1 MTQQLDLAFNTKN
14 VLDNMMS
21 QSQLSTSKD
30 KSSYD
35 LNNFGSF
42 LDSANKTYTKENKS
56 FGNTGNN
63 KNSNKNVSANN
74 NTNTGNVKNSTASNN
89 SSSNVN
95 KNIDEKKSSVSY
107 DSKENYKN
115 TKTEDKNVNIKNN
128 ENEINSVKTVDNT
141 SDNKVNLIESD
152 VKIQDLNIPQIELE
166 ANTLEM
172 DIPLTSSLL
181 TETSDIVD
189 INTLANS
196 ISDIDKNM
204 STLQTED
211 ILDVELPADAIK
223 SGIDLKSVSTLFG
236 KVQATE
242 VKDNPV
248 DMKIVEDAIKD
259 TVVDKEEVISSMYKS
274 DLKVDKG
281 VENKSDIKDVALND
295 NNAQVKK
302 EDSLELEDLKIDD
315 VKLDKTNL
323 DNSNLVQTEKVTDDK
338 GFVQNA
344 VDVNLNKTEDKLSD
358 KKVELNDVEV
368 DKKVEINDE
377 KVSTKDLKKDSN
389 ADDIRLENKKDIKDD
404 SNDNVLVKDES
415 ISVKSVQDVKTNVE
429 NIVFAKQDSNVK
441 TDEKI
446 VYSTDKLQKT
456 KDDVQELNNQ
466 IKMAKEENSFETL
479 DSANKSKVQD
489 NKKSDEFAKTNVK
502 SDETMQVK
510 DDVKGIEFMSSKTD
524 KKVTDTKEKIVEE
537 KIENVK
543 IQVEE
548 NVKVVTN
555 PVNNNEEKVAKANE
569 TMNKAGLTTKTLKAM
584 EGKITEIDTPK
595 QETGA
600 NFSGETSQEMLMRN
614 ILQESVD
621 SVAGEQ
627 TVEKVDFKQTI
638 NQATQAQTAQR
649 TPQTNDLQDVDI
661 IDQIRAK
668 FAVNSAKGMQRMV
681 IGLTPESL
689 GKLTIEIAKGENGLS
704 AQIFAESAQAKEL
717 LDKNLDGL
725 KSTLQAQGVSV
736 NNLNVKVAEA
746 GRSSDSN
753 NNMFR
758 NNEDNQFDS
767 NNKDGNSKDSQDT
780 NKEKRSEYEFMQSNV
795 GATEEIEDDSA
806 LTQSP
811 QMEKTVNIG
820 NVKYKV

>member
-115 TKTEDKNVNIKNN
+115 TKTEDKNVNINNN

-141 SDNKVNLIESD
+141 SDNKVNLIEND

-223 SGIDLKSVSTLFG
+223 SGIDLKSVSALFG

-281 VENKSDIKDVALND
+281 VENKSDIKDVVLND

-323 DNSNLVQTEKVTDDK
+323 DNSNLVQTEKATDDK
-338 GFVQNA
+338 GLVQNA

-429 NIVFAKQDSNVK
+429 NIVFVKQDSDVK

-446 VYSTDKLQKT
+446 VYSSDKLQKT

-479 DSANKSKVQD
+479 DSANKSRVQD

-584 EGKITEIDTPK
+584 EGKITEVDTPK

-621 SVAGEQ
+621 SAVGEQ

-638 NQATQAQTAQR
+638 NQATQTQTAQR

-767 NNKDGNSKDSQDT
+767 NNKGGNSRDSQDT